1 MHTPGK
7 WTVRPYGDSFAIFE
21 GEIRIAYCYGAFSN
35 FSIEE
40 TKDHA
45 RLIAEAPAML
55 AKLSEWVD
63 AERDAHF
70 EEQAHDPEGC
80 RYCESFAIIARAEG
94 KQ

>member
-1 MHTPGK
+1 MLTKPI
-7 WTVRPYGDSFAIFE
+7 TELTD
-21 GEIRIAYCYGAFSN
+21 
-35 FSIEE
+35 EE
-40 TKDHA
+40 RA

-55 AKLSEWVD
+55 DALKVWVD

-80 RYCESFAIIARAEG
+80 RYCESLAIIARAEG